1 MESTACWLRVFDKD
15 FFTDD
20 TCRILRLETSPKLRR
35 IEKKLMTA
43 VETSFKLLHPQCA
56 IVRPRPSL
64 HSFCLLRPR
73 GPTWREILQRQLKP
87 HSRLALLVDSPGLA
101 ERLQSEMCWLSPRP
115 PRPSRQYK
123 AAPRLDV
130 AWGQHTFAPKGTWT
144 WHEDPKH
151 QTTSNCIIPSSP
163 MQPWN
168 YMKFIQNSSKIH
180 PKRSKQHGCFWV
192 LHPLLLLPF
201 GAHRPRRQAAQGARW
216 ARHILSCHH
225 RQGRLGALHGRL
237 GTGARGPPA
246 AGVPQRLGRGSRSI
260 PGTPGTV
267 DRVASAL
274 VVVQVGSRMLV
285 ASQGTSQ
292 PQAARRYYK
301 KYTKTHLKSIIY
313 AVFSVN
319 IACYNLIECQ

>member
-1 MESTACWLRVFDKD
+1 MESAAGWLRVFDKD
-15 FFTDD
+15 FFTD

-35 IEKKLMTA
+35 IEKNLMTA

-151 QTTSNCIIPSSP
+151 QTASNCIIPSSP
-163 MQPWN
+163 MQPW
-168 YMKFIQNSSKIH
+168 NSSKIH
-180 PKRSKQHGCFWV
+180 PKRSKQHGCFWI

-201 GAHRPRRQAAQGARW
+201 GAHRPPRRQAARW

-225 RQGRLGALHGRL
+225 CQGRLGALHGRL

-246 AGVPQRLGRGSRSI
+246 AGVPQRLGRGSSS
-260 PGTPGTV
+260 TPGTV
-267 DRVASAL
+267 RVASAL
-274 VVVQVGSRMLV
+274 VVVQVRSGMLV

-292 PQAARRYYK
+292 PQAVHLNWKMTKR
-301 KYTKTHLKSIIY
+301 YTKIHLKSKVY
-313 AVFSVN
+313 AVFCVN
-319 IACYNLIECQ
+319 SCYNLIECQ